1 MFGIVCVLYGIVSS
15 GRYCCEHW
23 VSHVNSDFVPHTQN
37 SVLAPFMYKGL
48 LNTVLIIA
56 QMSPKPEMLGGQ
68 KFGRRSGP
76 MHVQW
81 AAML

>member
-1 MFGIVCVLYGIVSS
+1 
-15 GRYCCEHW
+15 
-23 VSHVNSDFVPHTQN
+23 
-37 SVLAPFMYKGL
+37 MYKGL

-81 AAML
+81 AAMLWLATTSPQAFGE